1 MKKLVN
7 TSLFY
12 AVLAFAGGVFYREF
26 TKFHGV
32 SGGRLAF
39 LHLHLFILGML
50 MFLLLALF
58 QDRLK
63 LIEACSF
70 WPAYW
75 IYNAGVLVMT
85 GGLIW
90 RGVCDTLS
98 LTLSRSLDAA
108 ISGLS
113 GIGHILL
120 AVGLVMLLLIL
131 RKRAGKR

>member
-12 AVLAFAGGVFYREF
+12 AVLALAGGVFYREF
-26 TKFHGV
+26 TKFHSV

-39 LHLHLFILGML
+39 VHLHLFTLGML

-63 LIEACSF
+63 LVEARSF
-70 WPAYW
+70 RPAYW
-75 IYNAGVLVMT
+75 LYNAGVLVMT
-85 GGLIW
+85 AGLVW

-98 LTLSRSLDAA
+98 LELSRGVDAA
-108 ISGLS
+108 VSGLS

-120 AVGLVMLLLIL
+120 AAGLVLLLLIL

>member
-1 MKKLVN
+1 MKKLIN

-12 AVLAFAGGVFYREF
+12 AVLALAGGVFYREF
-26 TKFHGV
+26 TKSHGV

-39 LHLHLFILGML
+39 VHLHLFVLGML

-63 LIEACSF
+63 LIEARSF
-70 WPAYW
+70 RPAYW

-85 GGLIW
+85 AGLVW

-98 LTLSRSLDAA
+98 LTLSRGVNAA

-120 AVGLVMLLLIL
+120 AAGLVLLLLIL